1 MDRQTGGIFFGQ
13 NTGIPADL
21 HPILQARIGDVQAV
35 PFKGVPGSHSEVNAA
50 NAALWA
56 RPGAT
61 MQDLLIYSLRLR
73 GSTQGQPILRCGACA
88 ALTAGATE
96 AR

>member
-1 MDRQTGGIFFGQ
+1 
-13 NTGIPADL
+13 
-21 HPILQARIGDVQAV
+21 
-35 PFKGVPGSHSEVNAA
+35 
-50 NAALWA
+50 
-56 RPGAT
+56 

-73 GSTQGQPILRCGACA
+73 GSAQGQPILRCGACA